1 MSRYGYKPDRQ
12 KTDWRYFCI
21 KRLMCKCNAYQ
32 RTVWYASVCAWLD
45 KDGKALYAALFLYFH
60 IAFTYAITHD
70 SCTFVFTSRWYR
82 EGEILPELSWSF
94 IYERSRSIITFPFI
108 DLCVFRFPRRGTAKY
123 LAIVNIRGD
132 VRTPERKITRSIRRK
147 IFSIGN
153 RLQREK
159 YFSPGI

>member
-1 MSRYGYKPDRQ
+1 M
-12 KTDWRYFCI
+12 
-21 KRLMCKCNAYQ
+21 
-32 RTVWYASVCAWLD
+32 CAWLD
-45 KDGKALYAALFLYFH
+45 KDGKTLYAALFLYFH

-82 EGEILPELSWSF
+82 EGEILPELSRSF
-94 IYERSRSIITFPFI
+94 IYERSRSIITFPSI

-153 RLQREK
+153 RLRREK
-159 YFSPGI
+159 YFSPRI